1 MGPCLKNVSQ
11 PWGSQSSWDLH
22 GYGCSILF
30 RHISAY
36 KNFFCTEENSAGDVF
51 FCCVVPFPGSWKRRW
66 TNGGLDSSQRK
77 HAESGFP
84 LMASSC
90 PIRFFSSGI
99 FVVGKRFMMIHE
111 KWLVLFLVQPF
122 SRHIFWVITPTDH
135 VIALILGERSGAKD
149 VFSNEI

>member
-1 MGPCLKNVSQ
+1 MVAWIAARENMRKG
-11 PWGSQSSWDLH
+11 QSPSWQAL
-22 GYGCSILF
+22 
-30 RHISAY
+30 
-36 KNFFCTEENSAGDVF
+36 
-51 FCCVVPFPGSWKRRW
+51 
-66 TNGGLDSSQRK
+66 
-77 HAESGFP
+77 
-84 LMASSC
+84 C

-122 SRHIFWVITPTDH
+122 SRHILGDSGSGGFTPTDH